1 MQRIQKGK
9 FIMKKAISVLMIAAC
24 MLCMVTACE
33 KKDKKENDTSAA
45 QATETDCT
53 AAERVTTEPEGEIT
67 ISEMIDQ
74 RIKEEGKIMIYRMH
88 FGPSKT
94 PLEITEDLNVNI
106 ISYDGKELIDYGN
119 SSNRRGE
126 TRLGDIIHNKVDYST
141 YNIGAYGGN
150 WKRHRYVSGGDEKYV
165 EEEGYVQREI
175 TTDDSGNNTQMETL
189 YSYSKG
195 TLYTREEGSEVWNQT
210 EKEDSLDIVSFGT
223 FERIKLDGKTYMTFC
238 VRDNLNLIKY
248 YIIPDNKFTENKTVV
263 YDTPGSEGTTVN
275 TVDYLKKY
283 QAVPKEEL
291 EQMIVFPGSKKQK
304 AHRLQIKYGMIA
316 YAVIYKNYFKEDMKM
331 ASGQIRMTPD
341 TMRER
346 AGEYRTEAD
355 NVQSVI
361 DKMDRLLETLLTE
374 WEGSAS
380 EAYANK
386 FAELRP
392 SFVKGKE
399 LIDDIA
405 AAFDKTAEAVES
417 TDTQIANQFSM

>member
-1 MQRIQKGK
+1 
-9 FIMKKAISVLMIAAC
+9 
-24 MLCMVTACE
+24 
-33 KKDKKENDTSAA
+33 
-45 QATETDCT
+45 
-53 AAERVTTEPEGEIT
+53 
-67 ISEMIDQ
+67 
-74 RIKEEGKIMIYRMH
+74 
-88 FGPSKT
+88 
-94 PLEITEDLNVNI
+94 
-106 ISYDGKELIDYGN
+106 
-119 SSNRRGE
+119 
-126 TRLGDIIHNKVDYST
+126 
-141 YNIGAYGGN
+141 
-150 WKRHRYVSGGDEKYV
+150 
-165 EEEGYVQREI
+165 
-175 TTDDSGNNTQMETL
+175 
-189 YSYSKG
+189 
-195 TLYTREEGSEVWNQT
+195 
-210 EKEDSLDIVSFGT
+210 
-223 FERIKLDGKTYMTFC
+223 MTFC

-263 YDTPGSEGTTVN
+263 YDTPGTEGTTVN
-275 TVDYLKKY
+275 TVDYHLKKY
-283 QAVPKEEL
+283 QADFPKEEL
-291 EQMIVFPGSKKQK
+291 EQMIDFPGQLKKRK

-405 AAFDKTAEAVES
+405 AALDKTAEAVES